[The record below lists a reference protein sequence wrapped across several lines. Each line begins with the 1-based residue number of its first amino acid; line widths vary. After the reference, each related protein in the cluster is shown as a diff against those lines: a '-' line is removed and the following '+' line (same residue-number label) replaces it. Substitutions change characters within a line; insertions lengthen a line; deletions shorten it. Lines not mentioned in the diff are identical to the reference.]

1 MKEVGNSSNHRFD
14 IINRYLNLSDVPIV
28 VGPLSPHIL
37 SYAFAS
43 CFGSEA
49 GCFAGLGKT
58 PQLST
63 WLAFSSGQRAWLDSL
78 LLFIDRDLA
87 QKVLEY
93 PMIPGTD
100 LPIAPEPS
108 RGIPDIAA
116 PSDERQGFGPKRMRM
131 ELPMIIQN
139 MVLNFRPDSGSE
151 ENIIVADPVSE
162 LNLDIDMSPE
172 HQKGVRIANGKGV
185 KALGRILVA
194 CTFAKEPTV
203 QVTCVFTSSSSS

>member
-1 MKEVGNSSNHRFD
+1 M
-14 IINRYLNLSDVPIV
+14 
-28 VGPLSPHIL
+28 

-43 CFGSEA
+43 CYGSES

-58 PQLST
+58 PQLSI

-87 QKVLEY
+87 HKVLEY

-116 PSDERQGFGPKRMRM
+116 PSDERQGFGPK
-131 ELPMIIQN
+131 
-139 MVLNFRPDSGSE
+139 
-151 ENIIVADPVSE
+151 
-162 LNLDIDMSPE
+162 
-172 HQKGVRIANGKGV
+172 
-185 KALGRILVA
+185 
-194 CTFAKEPTV
+194 
-203 QVTCVFTSSSSS
+203 